1 MACGD
6 VKQLVDQLLS
16 TSITDSKEVS
26 FKDKALKLDTEKDA
40 SVVAIGKA
48 LESCP
53 NLKRALWK
61 DLFTGRLRTEI
72 PDAVRFLS
80 SGMLLAKAKLTEL
93 DLSDNAFGPI
103 GAGALLP
110 LLSSP
115 VCFHLEV
122 LRLNNN
128 GLGTGGAEFL
138 AKALTKCIEDSTKAG
153 KPLAL
158 RTLVCG
164 RNRLEN
170 PGAIAM
176 GAVFGK
182 LHTLEEVALFQN
194 GIYHEGIAALAK
206 GLMSNKNLRILDLN
220 DNTFTA
226 KGARHMAQALRHL
239 ENLENINFGDCLLK
253 TAGAKEIANSL
264 KDGHN
269 ALKNVNLGN
278 NEITLDGGLAIVEAL
293 KGKPDL
299 ETLELDGNKFGPE
312 GVNTLEAV
320 MEAVGKIEALCA
332 FSDDEGVDDEEEEDD
347 EEEGRE
353 EEGDSPV
360 KGRFEKEYIEAGCS
374 AEEFLLSPTAAKLA
388 QLGSHRAQN
397 LLREVESTA
406 SGTDLIRSYVTAF
419 MKVAS
424 VLGSGEEGD
433 SGKRFAVDC
442 ADSLLS
448 AAFGLAKK
456 ENQLSGLT
464 NEIVAEK
471 DHKVSWPASTTEGAM
486 VLLAE
491 LVPKE
496 YFASTAREALQAFLS
511 NARLSARNGSSRGPE
526 AQDGYRTKYAYG
538 KRERKPPVGKTKQ
551 SAAIESNEPSTA
563 SPPSY
568 VSSEADTCS
577 LPMLGSEAY
586 DAGPST
592 SRDIAVRF
600 ECDRSLVSVAADD
613 DVVPALRN
621 DGESTAGSE
630 AYDPG
635 PSTSRGIT
643 VRCEREKSFCFRGG
657 GRRRGASC
665 LGCRRSFASAEAHHS
680 NTPGTSF
687 RVLGRRRE
695 ASQQCP
701 RCTSRG
707 VGNGAEVRVRAANGA
722 NIGNKR
728 G

>member
-1 MACGD
+1 MAAGD
-6 VKQLVDQLLS
+6 VKQLADQLLS

-40 SVVAIGKA
+40 SIVVEAITRCPKLEMLCLEGNTLGVDAAKAIGKA

-80 SGMLLAKAKLTEL
+80 SGMLLAKATLTEL

-115 VCFHLEV
+115 ACFQLEV

-158 RTLVCG
+158 RTLICG

-170 PGAIAM
+170 VGAIAM

-182 LHTLEEVALFQN
+182 LHTLEEVAMPQN

-206 GLMSNKNLRILDLN
+206 GLMSNKNLRILNLN

-239 ENLENINFGDCLLK
+239 DNLEVINFGDCLLK

-269 ALKNVNLGN
+269 ALKEVNLGN
-278 NEITLDGGLAIVEAL
+278 NEIAVDGGLEIVEAL

-312 GVNTLEAV
+312 GVNMLEAV

-347 EEEGRE
+347 DEEGHDE
-353 EEGDSPV
+353 EGGDSPV
-360 KGRFEKEYIEAGCS
+360 KGRSEKEYIEASCT
-374 AEEFLLSPTAAKLA
+374 AEEFLSSPTAAKLA
-388 QLGSHRAQN
+388 QLGSQRSQN

-406 SGTDLIRSYVTAF
+406 SGTDLIRGYVTAF

-424 VLGSGEEGD
+424 VVGSGQEGD
-433 SGKRFAVDC
+433 AGKHLAVDC
-442 ADSLLS
+442 ADSLIS
-448 AAFGLAKK
+448 AAFNLAKK
-456 ENQLSGLT
+456 ENQLSWLT
-464 NEIVAEK
+464 NEILVHLGLIKAEK
-471 DHKVSWPASTTEGAM
+471 DQKVSWSAATTEGAM

-511 NARLSARNGSSRGPE
+511 
-526 AQDGYRTKYAYG
+526 
-538 KRERKPPVGKTKQ
+538 KPVQP
-551 SAAIESNEPSTA
+551 N
-563 SPPSY
+563 
-568 VSSEADTCS
+568 
-577 LPMLGSEAY
+577 
-586 DAGPST
+586 
-592 SRDIAVRF
+592 
-600 ECDRSLVSVAADD
+600 
-613 DVVPALRN
+613 
-621 DGESTAGSE
+621 
-630 AYDPG
+630 
-635 PSTSRGIT
+635 
-643 VRCEREKSFCFRGG
+643 
-657 GRRRGASC
+657 SC
-665 LGCRRSFASAEAHHS
+665 LGGSAAKTRH
-680 NTPGTSF
+680 
-687 RVLGRRRE
+687 RLMQVLY
-695 ASQQCP
+695 QP
-701 RCTSRG
+701 
-707 VGNGAEVRVRAANGA
+707 
-722 NIGNKR
+722 
-728 G
+728 

>member
-40 SVVAIGKA
+40 SVVVEAITRCPKLEMLCLEGNTLGVDAAKAIGKA

-220 DNTFTA
+220 DNTFTM

-456 ENQLSGLT
+456 ENQLPGLT
-464 NEIVAEK
+464 NEIVVNLGLIKAEK

-511 NARLSARNGSSRGPE
+511 KPVAAKQLLRRVCS
-526 AQDGYRTKYAYG
+526 QDTA
-538 KRERKPPVGKTKQ
+538 PV
-551 SAAIESNEPSTA
+551 
-563 SPPSY
+563 
-568 VSSEADTCS
+568 
-577 LPMLGSEAY
+577 
-586 DAGPST
+586 DAG
-592 SRDIAVRF
+592 
-600 ECDRSLVSVAADD
+600 L
-613 DVVPALRN
+613 VPAMTKN
-621 DGESTAGSE
+621 T
-630 AYDPG
+630 
-635 PSTSRGIT
+635 
-643 VRCEREKSFCFRGG
+643 RCH
-657 GRRRGASC
+657 GRRLTIDHLHHQTLLSFTPASS
-665 LGCRRSFASAEAHHS
+665 L
-680 NTPGTSF
+680 
-687 RVLGRRRE
+687 L
-695 ASQQCP
+695 
-701 RCTSRG
+701 
-707 VGNGAEVRVRAANGA
+707 
-722 NIGNKR
+722 
-728 G
+728 